1 MPLLKSAPLARPR
14 QTSARLG
21 PTAKSAANRKT
32 ATASGAVDRPPHS
45 KIISFEEAALLCPRL
60 RAKGRVIVQCHGTFD
75 LIHPG
80 HVVHFEEAKA
90 LGDILVVTI
99 TGEKFVNKGPG
110 RPYFNDQLRSRW
122 LAALQCVDY
131 VVVIPYAAAVEA
143 VRCVRPN
150 FYCKGR
156 EYADPINDLTGNICD
171 DIEVV
176 QEVGGEMRYLG
187 SILFSSTRLLNQ
199 HFDPYPA
206 DVKAFCRGVAAE
218 CTPGRFRDMVDA
230 FAKLRVLVVGDI
242 IFDRYT
248 TLEVQGLTSKNRILS
263 GRYISDDLQAGG
275 ALAVY
280 RHLREFTPHVKIAAL
295 AGTEP
300 WLEDTLRKFVEPDG
314 DEIVRSREFTTVV
327 KQRFVEPRVEGK
339 ELAKLFSVNFID
351 ARPPAEALQRQLLE
365 RIAGQIANYDL
376 VLVMDFGHGVMED
389 LLRHHVQEKAPFLAV
404 NCQTNSNN
412 HGFNIINR
420 RYRRADAFTVDQAEL
435 NLAVGRRHID
445 YGKELT
451 VLSKSLG
458 SSYAWLTRGAHET
471 LGRNCVKDISACP
484 PFERTVVDTLG
495 AGDAF
500 CAVASLAAASRV
512 PLNIA
517 TFMGQL
523 AGAQAVKI
531 TGNSEPIRKIRLL
544 KGGMSMLAF

>member
-1 MPLLKSAPLARPR
+1 MSHLKTPSRLDARRRPATKTKASAKSVSAERSHFSLPKIVPFEAAAPLF
-14 QTSARLG
+14 
-21 PTAKSAANRKT
+21 
-32 ATASGAVDRPPHS
+32 ATLR
-45 KIISFEEAALLCPRL
+45 EE
-60 RAKGRVIVQCHGTFD
+60 GRTLVQCHGTFD

-80 HVVHFEEAKA
+80 HIVHFEEAKA
-90 LGDILVVTI
+90 LGDVLVVTI

-131 VVVIPYAAAVEA
+131 VVVIPFVAAVEA
-143 VRCVRPN
+143 IQCVRPH

-156 EYADPINDLTGNICD
+156 EYADPLSDLTGNICD
-171 DIEVV
+171 DIETV
-176 QEVGGEMRYLG
+176 QALGGEIRYLG
-187 SILFSSTRLLNQ
+187 SILYSSTKLLNQ

-206 DVKAFCRGVAAE
+206 DVKAFCNVVSRE
-218 CTPGRFRDMVDA
+218 CTPTRFREIVDG
-230 FAKLRVLVVGDI
+230 FQKLRVLVIGDI

-263 GRYISDDLQAGG
+263 GRYVSDDMQAGG

-280 RHLREFTPHVKIAAL
+280 RHLREFTPHVKLIGL
-295 AGTEP
+295 AGNEP
-300 WLEDTLRKFVEPDG
+300 WLDSTLASFLAPEG
-314 DEIVRSREFTTVV
+314 DEIVRSPEFTTVV

-339 ELAKLFSVNFID
+339 ELPKLFAVNFID
-351 ARPPAEALQRQLLE
+351 RHPPAEGLQQRLLE
-365 RIAGQIANYDL
+365 RISSQIANYDV

-389 LLRHHVQEKAPFLAV
+389 MIRAYVQAHAPLLAV

-420 RYRRADAFTVDQAEL
+420 RYRRADIFTVDQAEL
-435 NLAVGRRHID
+435 NLAVGRRHLD

-451 VLSKSLG
+451 ALAKTLH

-471 LGRNCVKDISACP
+471 IGRNCVKDISSCP
-484 PFERTVVDTLG
+484 PFERTIVDTLG

-500 CAVASLAAASRV
+500 CSVATLAAASRV

-517 TFMGQL
+517 TFLGQL

-531 TGNSEPIRKIRLL
+531 TGNSEPIQKARLL
-544 KGGMSMLAF
+544 KGGMAMLAS

>member
-1 MPLLKSAPLARPR
+1 MSQLKTAPRLAARPR
-14 QTSARLG
+14 ATARLASRRAQ
-21 PTAKSAANRKT
+21 PTVAVAAP
-32 ATASGAVDRPPHS
+32 AS
-45 KIISFEEAALLCPRL
+45 KIVPFEAAAELCAGL
-60 RAKGRVIVQCHGTFD
+60 RRQGRILVQCHGTFD

-80 HVVHFEEAKA
+80 HIAHFEEAKA
-90 LGDILVVTI
+90 LGHVLIVTI

-131 VVVIPYAAAVEA
+131 VVVIPHPAAVEA
-143 VRCVRPN
+143 IQCIRAH
-150 FYCKGR
+150 FYCKDR
-156 EYADPINDLTGNICD
+156 EYADPMSDLTGNISD
-171 DIEVV
+171 DIVAV
-176 QEVGGEMRYLG
+176 QAVGGEVRYLG

-206 DVKAFCRGVAAE
+206 DVKAFCSVVARE
-218 CTPGRFRDMVDA
+218 CTPIRFREIVDG
-230 FAKLRVLVVGDI
+230 FQKLRVLVVGDI

-263 GRYISDDLQAGG
+263 GRYVADDMQAGG

-280 RHLREFTPHVKIAAL
+280 RHLREFTPHVKLAAL
-295 AGTEP
+295 AGAEP
-300 WLEDTLRKFVEPDG
+300 WLEATLARYLAPEG
-314 DEIVRSREFTTVV
+314 DAIVRSPDFTTVV

-339 ELAKLFSVNFID
+339 ELQKLFSVNFID
-351 ARPPAEALQRQLLE
+351 RRPPAEALQRQLLD
-365 RIAGQIANYDL
+365 RIAAHIADYDL
-376 VLVMDFGHGVMED
+376 VLVMDFGHGVLED
-389 LLRHHVQEKAPFLAV
+389 LVRDYVQEKAPFLAV

-412 HGFNIINR
+412 HGFNVINR
-420 RYRRADAFTVDQAEL
+420 RYRRADVFTLDQTEL

-445 YGKELT
+445 YGQELT
-451 VLSKSLG
+451 TLAKKFG

-471 LGRNCVKDISACP
+471 LGRNCVTDISACP
-484 PFERTVVDTLG
+484 PFERVVVDTLG

-500 CAVASLAAASRV
+500 CSVATLAATSRV
-512 PLNIA
+512 PLNVA

-531 TGNSEPIRKIRLL
+531 TGNSEPIRKTRLL
-544 KGGMSMLAF
+544 KAGVSMLAF